1 MKMFKK
7 NNKKT
12 KFRSIVITFLRDF
25 YSYRLTYTGK
35 YLVFLGI
42 VFGFLS
48 SVIFYGTFLLY
59 SLILFLIVIFI
70 LSPVLERIL
79 RPRLDITITTP
90 TRTSASAT
98 VAEEIYIKNISN
110 RNAYFTFFREEQLPL
125 MIVQKQDQGVMLP
138 LLKKGE
144 EMKFRLNLL
153 AKKRGDYRLKSL
165 RIDSPFPLGVM
176 KWGYRYKQERRI
188 LVYPQFK
195 PLIGFNIP
203 VGRKLQPGGIA
214 LASNIGE
221 STEFVGTRE
230 FQDGDS
236 LRYIHWKSWARLNK
250 PIVKVFQE
258 EYYCRVAILI
268 DTYIPDNSPDI
279 DYEAM
284 ESSLSLAASIS
295 DYLERQ
301 EYIIDLIAAGPN
313 IYYLQAGRSLAY
325 LDQILDILACIDVCR
340 KKPYSEIEP
349 LLMDDFSRIS
359 AVIVLL
365 LGWDEERKEFLLRLK
380 EMGVE
385 MKVFLVTNRKE
396 DLDISSVE
404 GIFGSV
410 QVLDSES
417 IKRGFDYL

>member
-1 MKMFKK
+1 MFNK
-7 NNKKT
+7 NNKKR
-12 KFRSIVITFLRDF
+12 KFKSIIIAFLREF
-25 YSYRLTYTGK
+25 YVYRLTYTGR
-35 YLVFLGI
+35 YLFIMGLVFGL
-42 VFGFLS
+42 LS
-48 SVIFYGTFLLY
+48 SVVFYGTFLLY
-59 SLILFLIVIFI
+59 SLVLFLMVVFI
-70 LSPVLERIL
+70 MSPFLERIL

-90 TRTSASAT
+90 TRTSSGSS
-98 VAEEIYIKNISN
+98 VAEEIIIKNISN
-110 RNAYFTFFREEQLPL
+110 KNAYFTFFREVKLHP
-125 MIVQKQDQGVMLP
+125 MIVQEQDQGIMLP
-138 LLKKGE
+138 ILKKGGKI
-144 EMKFRLNLL
+144 KFRLNLI
-153 AKKRGDYRLKSL
+153 AQKRGDYRLKSL
-165 RIDSPFPLGVM
+165 RVDSPFPLGVM
-176 KWGYRYKQERRI
+176 KWGYRYKKERRI

-203 VGRKLQPGGIA
+203 VSRKLQPGGIA

-230 FQDGDS
+230 FRDGDS
-236 LRYIHWKSWARLNK
+236 LRHIHWKSWARLNK

-258 EYYCRVAILI
+258 EYYCRLALLI

-313 IYYLQAGRSLAY
+313 IYYLQAGRALAY
-325 LDQILDILACIDVCR
+325 LDQILDILACLDVCR
-340 KKPYSEIEP
+340 KKPYGEIEP
-349 LLMDDFSRIS
+349 LLMDDLSRIS
-359 AVIVLL
+359 AVVVLL

-385 MKVFLVTNRKE
+385 MKVFLVSNRKE
-396 DLDISSVE
+396 DIDIGYIE
-404 GIFGSV
+404 GVFGSV